1 MNPVFFATPLEFRA
15 WLEQHHTTQ
24 TELWVGYYKKDTK
37 KPSITWPE
45 SVDQALCFGWI
56 DGIRKSLGP
65 ESYTIR
71 FTPRKKSSIWSAV
84 NLMRMVELIEQGLVY
99 PKGLEIYQNRDPKKA
114 EIYSHEREEAQ
125 LEPAHQ
131 QVLEASPK
139 AWEYFQK
146 QAPSYRKAAILWV
159 LNAKQEA
166 TRLKRLQT
174 LIEDSQNGYKIA
186 PMRRQKTSG

>member
-1 MNPVFFATPLEFRA
+1 MSPIFFATPLEFRT

-24 TELWVGYYKKDTK
+24 TELWVGYYKKDSGK
-37 KPSITWPE
+37 QSITWPE

-84 NLMRMVELIEQGLVY
+84 NLMRMAELIEGGLVY
-99 PKGLEIYQNRDPKKA
+99 PRGLEIYQNRDPKKA
-114 EIYSHEREEAQ
+114 EIYSYERQQTQ

-131 QVLEASPK
+131 QALEANPE
-139 AWEYFQK
+139 AWAYFQK

-159 LNAKQEA
+159 LNAKQAA

-174 LIEDSQNGYKIA
+174 LIEDSQNGRKIA
-186 PMRRQKTSG
+186 PMRRGKTSS